1 MQRIVHRRS
10 KSIQH
15 HIENKSITK
24 VAVKTQT
31 KTVRV
36 KFDQLDKLMNLVDE
50 LVINKIAL
58 LQVTAE
64 NQLLSS
70 FTKEIQ
76 KSSEALSATLSI
88 GTGK

>member
-1 MQRIVHRRS
+1 
-10 KSIQH
+10 
-15 HIENKSITK
+15 
-24 VAVKTQT
+24 
-31 KTVRV
+31 
-36 KFDQLDKLMNLVDE
+36 MNLVAE

-58 LQVTAE
+58 VQVTAE